1 MWSGVPEWRL
11 PRDVI
16 MDEVTLI
23 TDLGIE
29 IRYNTEVGRDITL
42 KELADTHDA
51 VIISAGCQ
59 VPQELG
65 VPGEDLDGV
74 VSGLQFL
81 EDVNLGQKDVWVGKR
96 VVTVGGGFTSM
107 DCVRSVLRMGA
118 EQSIMT
124 YRRSIQEIPV
134 DALELEE
141 AEHEGV
147 EIMYMVVADPGHR
160 RRSGAS
166 GRSRAHPQR
175 AGRAG

>member
-16 MDEVTLI
+16 MDEVELI

-59 VPQELG
+59 IPQELG

-107 DCVRSVLRMGA
+107 DCVRTVLRMGA

-141 AEHEGV
+141 AEHRRRRDHVHGR
-147 EIMYMVVADPGHR
+147 ADPGHR
-160 RRSGAS
+160 RRSRAG
-166 GRSRAHPQR
+166 GRHRADPQR

>member
-59 VPQELG
+59 VP
-65 VPGEDLDGV
+65 
-74 VSGLQFL
+74 
-81 EDVNLGQKDVWVGKR
+81 
-96 VVTVGGGFTSM
+96 
-107 DCVRSVLRMGA
+107 RS
-118 EQSIMT
+118 S
-124 YRRSIQEIPV
+124 
-134 DALELEE
+134 
-141 AEHEGV
+141 
-147 EIMYMVVADPGHR
+147 
-160 RRSGAS
+160 AS
-166 GRSRAHPQR
+166 R
-175 AGRAG
+175 